1 MRHTYSSTAVSSKER
16 VRHQIRI
23 QVEDFLRRGGKIR
36 VVDKYDSQAATPARA
51 TLWQNPDELLD
62 LLA

>member
-1 MRHTYSSTAVSSKER
+1 MRYPYNGTPVSSKER
-16 VRHQIRI
+16 ARDQIRS

-36 VVDKYDSQAATPARA
+36 VLDKHHNGTDTPARA
-51 TLWQNPDELLD
+51 SSWQGSEELLD

>member
-1 MRHTYSSTAVSSKER
+1 MRHSYSSTAVSSKER
-16 VRHQIRI
+16 VRHQIRC

-36 VVDKYDSQAATPARA
+36 VLDRHDSKAGTPVKASI
-51 TLWQNPDELLD
+51 WQHSDELLD